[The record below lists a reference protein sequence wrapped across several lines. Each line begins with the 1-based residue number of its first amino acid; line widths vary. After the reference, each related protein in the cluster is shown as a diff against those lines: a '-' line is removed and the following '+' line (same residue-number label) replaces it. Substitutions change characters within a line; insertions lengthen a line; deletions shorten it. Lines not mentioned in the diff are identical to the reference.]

1 MTDIIAYVTVTEYD
15 FWQGQA
21 HELKHNLAEFG
32 LELYIDTVNRSR
44 IESFDLDSKYSM
56 CDHAFI
62 EFAEQE
68 TRRILLLNAEI
79 RMHRPMPQD
88 WIDSDLSVIFYN
100 KPRLGIDI
108 NNGQG
113 IWDSMGVSAYRRAM
127 DIVRERGLTQE
138 EVEENTVQW
147 LGPHIKA
154 SMSLDRFAEPDA
166 DATRGY
172 WRGPSTVFTHPYIDG
187 LSLRAARTKLK
198 DAVTKIPLLRHRD
211 LINHF
216 SPDDENLARIIYDHM
231 LHKKFAKW
239 STADLPMSGPVTDI
253 LSDPPGNLFTVPGNN
268 HLVYSISDW
277 KFCPSLGLCAPVLD
291 WPRSAYKIAELD
303 DGR

>member
-1 MTDIIAYVTVTEYD
+1 MNDIIAYVTVTEDD
-15 FWQGQA
+15 FWQSQA
-21 HELKHNLAEFG
+21 QELQHNLGEFG
-32 LELYIDTVNRSR
+32 LELYIDTVNRDR

-68 TRRILLLNAEI
+68 SRRVLLLNAEI

-88 WIDSDLSVIFYN
+88 WIDSGLSVIFYN
-100 KPRLGIDI
+100 KPRLGTDI

-113 IWDSMGVSAYRRAM
+113 IWDKSGVAAYRRAM

-138 EVEENTVQW
+138 EVEENTVEW
-147 LGPHIKA
+147 LGPHVRA
-154 SMSLDRFAEPDA
+154 SMSLDRFVEPDA

-187 LSLRAARTKLK
+187 LALRASRTMLI
-198 DAVTKIPLLRHRD
+198 DPVTKIPLLRHRD

-216 SPDDENLARIIYDHM
+216 SPDDEQLTRTVYDHM
-231 LHKKFAKW
+231 LHNKSARW
-239 STADLPMSGPVTDI
+239 STADLPIAGPVTDI
-253 LSDPPGNLFTVPGNN
+253 NTDAPGNLDIAPGSN
-268 HLVYSISDW
+268 HLVYKIADW
-277 KFCPSLGLCAPVLD
+277 KFCPSLGLCAPVID
-291 WPRSAYKIAELD
+291 WARSAYKIAELD